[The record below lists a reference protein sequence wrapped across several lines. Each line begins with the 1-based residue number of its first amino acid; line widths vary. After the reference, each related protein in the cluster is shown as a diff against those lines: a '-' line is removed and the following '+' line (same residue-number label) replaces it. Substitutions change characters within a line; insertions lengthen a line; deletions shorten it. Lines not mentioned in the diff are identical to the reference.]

1 LGAFSASVLHINY
14 YQPAS
19 PDVTITGRIVAV
31 KFAKIVVIFAV
42 GVAVG
47 VAGGGYAG
55 YMLGHTNRAIDN
67 APRSTMVEV
76 GEERRPSPPK
86 PPESGDSGPAAVVEP
101 TDDVGAPTEVEQAEA
116 PETTIAAPAAPGK
129 QEEYKITPNMDSFIE
144 WVGYKTLLGQR
155 ISMEGG
161 FANFEGTLVV
171 VDENPDESYVEVIVD
186 MTTIFSENAI
196 LTTVLKSD
204 IFFDVDNHKTARF
217 ASTNIEKTDDGY
229 LVTGNFT
236 LRGVTRGIQF
246 PAVIERRGNNVFAA
260 AEFTIDRKQWNVG
273 YDQYEDSVIL
283 TEVVVAFE
291 ILAEPV

>member
-1 LGAFSASVLHINY
+1 
-14 YQPAS
+14 
-19 PDVTITGRIVAV
+19 
-31 KFAKIVVIFAV
+31 
-42 GVAVG
+42 
-47 VAGGGYAG
+47 
-55 YMLGHTNRAIDN
+55 
-67 APRSTMVEV
+67 
-76 GEERRPSPPK
+76 
-86 PPESGDSGPAAVVEP
+86 
-101 TDDVGAPTEVEQAEA
+101 
-116 PETTIAAPAAPGK
+116 
-129 QEEYKITPNMDSFIE
+129 MDSFIE

-186 MTTIFSENAI
+186 MNAIFSENTI

-217 ASTNIEKTDDGY
+217 ASTKIEETDDGY

-236 LRGVTRGIQF
+236 VRGITRGIQF